1 MLKNVAIS
9 QVLERMRFENPW
21 WVSKAIDPY
30 YEQMPRRMYFNQ
42 FAEVALQ
49 QSVNRSVVLMGPRR
63 VGKTVMLHHLVKQA
77 LEKGIA
83 ARKILFITVENPIY
97 NNISLEDLFTRGREA
112 AGDKDELNGWYVIF
126 DEIQYLKDWDV
137 HLKVLVD
144 SYRHSR
150 FIVSGSAAA
159 ALQLKS
165 KESGAGRFTDFM
177 LPPLTFYEFIT
188 MQNLDDGLKRIE
200 LPWGDNKVPFY
211 RATDIRQFNNK
222 FIDYMNYGG
231 YPEAIFSEAVRNDPE
246 RFIRHDV
253 VDKVLLRDLPGLYGI
268 RDIQELNSLFTTI
281 AYNTAQEFSPE
292 KLSQQSGSQK
302 LTIKRYIEYLE
313 AAFLIKIVRKVD
325 TSGKRFQRDTLFKIY
340 LTNPALR
347 SALFSPIQAT
357 DEAIGA
363 MVETAIYAQW
373 MHRQN
378 FTPYY
383 ARVDKGEV
391 DMVGLS
397 AKDLKPNWALEIKWS
412 DRPFT
417 RQKELQYLI
426 KFCKQNGLT
435 QALVTTLQAEG
446 VKTIDGIEVTF
457 IPAST
462 YAFTVGE
469 RTLEAST

>member
-42 FAEVALQ
+42 FAGVALQ

-144 SYRHSR
+144 SYRNSR

-211 RATDIRQFNNK
+211 RATDIRQFNK
-222 FIDYMNYGG
+222 YFIDYMNYGG

-417 RQKELQYLI
+417 RHKELQYLI

-446 VKTIDGIEVTF
+446 VQTIDGIEVTF

-469 RTLEAST
+469 RTLEATS